1 MKKIRDTICRLLA
14 LIFFGSSAF
23 GEVNTEKANEA
34 FLRGLEAYS
43 DERFLEAISS
53 YTTATSFGHLG
64 APSFIG
70 HLYVDGEGVSK
81 NLTLAYMWYQIGATA
96 GFKDSEENRDR
107 IARMMDQDSI
117 LLAKK
122 KAEICIESL
131 YETCK

>member
-14 LIFFGSSAF
+14 LTFFGSSAF
-23 GEVNTEKANEA
+23 GEVKTEKANEA
-34 FLRGLEAYS
+34 FSRGLEAYS
-43 DERFLEAISS
+43 DKRFLEAISW

-81 NLTLAYMWYQIGATA
+81 NLTLAYMWYQIGAAA

-107 IARMMDQDSI
+107 IAGVMDQDSI
-117 LLAKK
+117 LLARK
-122 KAEICIESL
+122 KAKICIESL